1 MIYRCH
7 RVIERQRNEPNERA
21 MRARR
26 DGQIDSRQQCT
37 ERCRCAK
44 FTGTAAA
51 RVNCWE
57 APQRDSEPCDRR
69 GYVGLRQLRRWGWMM
84 GMAQSV
90 QGQTDRGE
98 TSSSGRRQTRPTP

>member
-7 RVIERQRNEPNERA
+7 RVIERQRNEPSERA

-26 DGQIDSRQQCT
+26 DGQIDSRQQST

-44 FTGTAAA
+44 FTGTVAA

-57 APQRDSEPCDRR
+57 APQRDSVPCDRR
-69 GYVGLRQLRRWGWMM
+69 GCAGLRRPGRWGW
-84 GMAQSV
+84 MAQSV

-98 TSSSGRRQTRPTP
+98 TNGSGRRQTRPTP